1 VLIGQIALFPLGL
14 TIDNW
19 FKHAYYQMDW
29 EIDGHHLGYIP
40 VDLHGNHIPMAHHC
54 MFKEAHTIS
63 YIQQVN
69 HEWIEGDEEEIVY
82 AQAIESLRVVPTYI
96 QHRPKVL

>member
-1 VLIGQIALFPLGL
+1 
-14 TIDNW
+14 
-19 FKHAYYQMDW
+19 
-29 EIDGHHLGYIP
+29 
-40 VDLHGNHIPMAHHC
+40 